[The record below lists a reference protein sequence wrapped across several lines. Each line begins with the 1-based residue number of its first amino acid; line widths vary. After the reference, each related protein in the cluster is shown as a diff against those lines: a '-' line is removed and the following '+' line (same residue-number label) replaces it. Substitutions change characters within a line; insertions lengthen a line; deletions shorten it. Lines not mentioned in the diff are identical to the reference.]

1 MYTLLTILFILTCA
15 LMVVVILMQAGKGQ
29 GLAGSL
35 GGFGAGGAIFGG
47 RGAATFLS
55 KATMILA
62 ITYGALC
69 LVIGYLYK
77 TDTQVERE
85 SLIQQQQ
92 QEMEMSRPA
101 NLPVAPTFEPA
112 PGDTLQ

>member
-1 MYTLLTILFILTCA
+1 MLTFLIVLFVLVSA

-29 GLAGSL
+29 GLAGSF

-55 KATMILA
+55 KATMVLA
-62 ITYGALC
+62 VSYGLLC
-69 LVIGYLYK
+69 LLIGYVYK
-77 TDTQVERE
+77 ADNEGVRE

-92 QEMEMSRPA
+92 QEMEMNRPA
-101 NLPVAPTFEPA
+101 NIPIAPTFQPT
-112 PGDTLQ
+112 PQDTLE

>member
-1 MYTLLTILFILTCA
+1 MYTLLTILFVLTCA

-35 GGFGAGGAIFGG
+35 GGFGAGGAVFGG

-55 KATMILA
+55 KATLVLA
-62 ITYGALC
+62 ITYGVLC
-69 LVIGYLYK
+69 LIIGYLYK
-77 TDTQVERE
+77 TDSEAARE

-92 QEMEMSRPA
+92 QEMEISRPSD
-101 NLPVAPTFEPA
+101 LPIAPTFEPA

>member
-1 MYTLLTILFILTCA
+1 MLTLLIILFVLASA

-29 GLAGSL
+29 GLAGSF

-55 KATMILA
+55 KATMVLA
-62 ITYGALC
+62 ISYGCLC
-69 LVIGYLYK
+69 LLIGYLYK
-77 TDTQVERE
+77 TDTATDRE

-92 QEMEMSRPA
+92 QEMNRPA
-101 NLPVAPTFEPA
+101 NIPIAPTFQPTEQ
-112 PGDTLQ
+112 DSIN